1 VASDAKRDRGGMV
14 AAEFSFI
21 FLAILAVIIGL
32 VEVTWQSTV
41 AAALDRA
48 TLRASRFGITG
59 QATRPNTPADITC
72 RSQTIRWLVANAT
85 GSILTPERILVTT
98 AAVDSPSDLNG
109 TATPGD
115 GTGGQVVTYNVTY
128 TEPFLTGA
136 WLNILGGPAQLVHH
150 AAVVVKNE
158 AFDNAVC

>member
-1 VASDAKRDRGGMV
+1 MIS
-14 AAEFSFI
+14 AEFSFL
-21 FLAILAVIIGL
+21 FMAILAAIIGV

-59 QATRPNTPADITC
+59 QATRDGVPADVTC

-85 GSILTPERILVTT
+85 GNILHSDRIQVTT
-98 AAVDSPSDLNG
+98 EAYDGASGIGGSS
-109 TATPGD
+109 TPGA

-136 WLNILGGPAQLVHH
+136 WLNIIGGPQQLVHR

-158 AFDNAVC
+158 AFDNVVC

>member
-1 VASDAKRDRGGMV
+1 MTRTRSRGVAS
-14 AAEFSFI
+14 AEFSFL
-21 FLAILAVIIGL
+21 FLAVLAVLIGV
-32 VEVTWQSTV
+32 VEVTWQTTG

-48 TLRASRFGITG
+48 TLRASRFGVSG
-59 QATRPNTPADITC
+59 QATRPDTPAGITC

-85 GSILTPERILVTT
+85 GSILTPERIQVTT
-98 AAVDSPSDLNG
+98 GAYDSPSDFNV
-109 TATPGD
+109 TNPTPGA
-115 GTGGQVVTYNVTY
+115 GTGGQVVTYNVIY

-136 WLNILGGPAQLVHH
+136 WLRIIGGPEQIVHR